1 MAISVLF
8 IFGFRFRV
16 LIRIIELE
24 LPRFSEVKK
33 IGKEFIIFLA
43 YRARV
48 IKESV
53 LIHLEPAGQFEF
65 FVVNKSSAV

>member
-53 LIHLEPAGQFEF
+53 
-65 FVVNKSSAV
+65 